1 MQTGGDCSKNVSSAG
16 RRERMREA
24 AHYTVV
30 LAVWPMALLLV
41 GLLIAV
47 GIDSYIRKHQKRIML
62 IICAPVFRLLI
73 DKKPFNEALFGRDS
87 IVFFV
92 ICTVVEV
99 IAYCVRQVKKA
110 GKQ

>member
-1 MQTGGDCSKNVSSAG
+1 LLEECELSRKARTDAG
-16 RRERMREA
+16 SRALYGRPRRL
-24 AHYTVV
+24 AHG
-30 LAVWPMALLLV
+30 APAV